1 MEDSLEIVYGP
12 APDDMESLTVSEEDM
27 SFEEQEV

>member
-12 APDDMESLTVSEEDM
+12 APDDMESLTVGEEDM

>member
-12 APDDMESLTVSEEDM
+12 APDDMESLTVDEEDI